1 MLSVKRTQITISSV
15 PLYVSLPLLKIEE
28 SLRYFIEIAY
38 NGKNYHG
45 WQVQPGS
52 PSVQEVLEHTLSTVL
67 RKDIG
72 VTGAGRTDTG
82 VHAKQLFAHFDHD
95 EIEDTTKIVFRLNSH
110 LPKDISV
117 KEIVCVRDDAHA
129 RFDATEREYEYVIS
143 LRKDPFQQGYA
154 FLIHHEPNIEKMN
167 EAANILLEY
176 KDFQCFS
183 RNKTNVK
190 TYHCDIKQ
198 ARWIRKDNRLIFT
211 ISADRFLRNMV
222 RSVVGTLLEIGFEK
236 ISLADFHDIIKS
248 KDRSKAGTSAPAHG
262 LYLTKVLY
270 PGNIK
275 IKKQEFP
282 G

>member
-1 MLSVKRTQITISSV
+1 MLNVKRTQITISRV
-15 PLYVSLPLLKIEE
+15 PHYVSLPLSKIKE
-28 SLRYFIEIAY
+28 SLRYFIEITY
-38 NGKNYHG
+38 NGKSYHG
-45 WQVQPGS
+45 WQVQPDA

-67 RKDIG
+67 QKDIE

-95 EIEDTTKIVFRLNSH
+95 EIEDITKIVFRLNSH

-117 KEIVCVRDDAHA
+117 KDIVCVRDDAHA

-143 LRKDPFQQGYA
+143 LQKDPFQQDYA

-183 RNKTNVK
+183 KNKTNVK

-198 ARWIRKDNRLIFT
+198 ARWKRKDQRLIFT

-222 RSVVGTLLEIGFEK
+222 RAIVGTLLELGFEK

-275 IKKQEFP
+275 IKKQEVP

>member
-1 MLSVKRTQITISSV
+1 M
-15 PLYVSLPLLKIEE
+15 E

-45 WQVQPGS
+45 WQVQPDATS
-52 PSVQEVLEHTLSTVL
+52 IQMVLEHALSTVL
-67 RKDIG
+67 RKEIK

-82 VHAKQLFAHFDHD
+82 VHAKQLYAHFDHD
-95 EIEDTTKIVFRLNSH
+95 EIEDTTEIVFRLNSF
-110 LPKDISV
+110 LPKNISV
-117 KEIVCVRDDAHA
+117 KEIFLVRNDAHA
-129 RFDATEREYEYVIS
+129 RFDATQREYEYVIS
-143 LRKDPFQQGYA
+143 LQKDPFQQDYA
-154 FLIHHEPNIEKMN
+154 YLIHHEPNIEKMN

-183 RNKTNVK
+183 RNKTAVK

-198 ARWIRKDNRLIFT
+198 VQWERKDHRLIFT

-222 RSVVGTLLEIGFEK
+222 RAIVGTLLEIGFEK
-236 ISLADFHDIIKS
+236 ISMADFHDIIQS

-270 PGNIK
+270 PDNIK
-275 IKKQEFP
+275 VKK
-282 G
+282 

>member
-1 MLSVKRTQITISSV
+1 M
-15 PLYVSLPLLKIEE
+15 E

-45 WQVQPGS
+45 WQVQPDATS
-52 PSVQEVLEHTLSTVL
+52 IQMVLEHALSTVL
-67 RKDIG
+67 RKEIK

-82 VHAKQLFAHFDHD
+82 VHAKQLYAHFGHD
-95 EIEDTTKIVFRLNSH
+95 EIEDTTDIVFKLNSY

-117 KEIVCVRDDAHA
+117 KEIIHVREDAHA
-129 RFDATEREYEYVIS
+129 RFDATQREYEYVIS
-143 LRKDPFQQGYA
+143 LQKDPFQQDYA
-154 FLIHHEPNIEKMN
+154 YLIHHEPNIEKMN

-183 RNKTNVK
+183 RNKTAVK

-198 ARWIRKDNRLIFT
+198 VQWERKDHRLIFT

-222 RSVVGTLLEIGFEK
+222 RAIVGTLLEIGFEK
-236 ISLADFHDIIKS
+236 ISMADFHNIIQS

-270 PGNIK
+270 PDNIK
-275 IKKQEFP
+275 VKK
-282 G
+282 